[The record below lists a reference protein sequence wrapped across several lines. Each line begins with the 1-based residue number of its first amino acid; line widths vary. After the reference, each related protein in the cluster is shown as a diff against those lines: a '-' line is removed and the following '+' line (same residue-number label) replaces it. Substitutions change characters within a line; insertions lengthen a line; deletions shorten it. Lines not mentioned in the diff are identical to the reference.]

1 MKRFLKIFLFTI
13 AGIFLLLLI
22 LPFAFRGKI
31 ETKVKEVINQK
42 ISATVAWDKFS
53 LSLIRNFPNLGI
65 GLEGLSIVNKAP
77 FEGDTLMYVGK
88 FAVSADLMS
97 ALKGDAIDIRSILID
112 NPQVN
117 LKTNSDSI
125 SNWDIFP
132 ISDEEEEAEE
142 EDGEVSSFG
151 VQLQSFE
158 IRNAALSYSD
168 STMNLETALRGFNA
182 LMKGDLSASYTT
194 IAINSNI
201 EALNLK
207 MDGIKYVDEAAIAIR
222 ANVGAD
228 LDSMIFRFEDNEFNL
243 GGIPLSMEGMIA
255 MLEEGMDM
263 DLKLAAT
270 DTEFK
275 TLLALVP
282 DEFIEGF
289 EGLKTSGSLAL
300 QATAKGVFV
309 DSDNLPAF
317 NLLLQVKDG
326 FVQYPDLPKS
336 INAIQVDVLVDNPG
350 GKLDNTLADIKD
362 FSFSIDGNPFGGKLK
377 VTTPVS
383 NATFDGGVKG
393 IINLASLTE
402 ALPIDSIFLKG
413 IVNADLTL
421 LGDYNMIEQEKYE
434 DLKANG
440 LLSLSDFEYRSLDLP
455 IGVIIPSAVMDFS
468 PRYVELSSFIC
479 QVGESDFS
487 FTGRLENYLAYVLQD
502 GTLKGKLQHA
512 SKYINA
518 NELMALSGE
527 EEEAA
532 EEKSEPLGK
541 VLVPD
546 NIDFDMTTKIDRL
559 QYDKLTLENTKGG
572 LAIKDSRVLLN
583 GINTNLLNGSMALN
597 GEYNTQDTLK
607 PFVDFDL
614 AINTIDINMAANS
627 FSMIDSLLPIA
638 KKANGRVSS
647 SFNFSSLIGD
657 GFSPVISSLNG
668 GGLLKSD
675 EITVSG
681 AKVQT
686 ALVSMLKDDKY
697 SVARARDFLVNFT
710 LENGNLFVKPF
721 DVNVFDKKANISGK
735 QGLDKSMDYLIKMPV
750 SRSELGSVAGF
761 LGGTLP
767 EGEDIMVGI
776 KITGTLTDPK
786 LGISTQDVSSAV
798 KDEVKKAATEAA
810 NKVVEKASEELVK
823 EAEKVVDDLLKDEET
838 KEKLEDAGKK
848 LKDLFGR

>member
-1 MKRFLKIFLFTI
+1 M
-13 AGIFLLLLI
+13 
-22 LPFAFRGKI
+22 
-31 ETKVKEVINQK
+31 
-42 ISATVAWDKFS
+42 
-53 LSLIRNFPNLGI
+53 
-65 GLEGLSIVNKAP
+65 
-77 FEGDTLMYVGK
+77 
-88 FAVSADLMS
+88 
-97 ALKGDAIDIRSILID
+97 
-112 NPQVN
+112 
-117 LKTNSDSI
+117 
-125 SNWDIFP
+125 
-132 ISDEEEEAEE
+132 
-142 EDGEVSSFG
+142 
-151 VQLQSFE
+151 
-158 IRNAALSYSD
+158 
-168 STMNLETALRGFNA
+168 
-182 LMKGDLSASYTT
+182 
-194 IAINSNI
+194 
-201 EALNLK
+201 
-207 MDGIKYVDEAAIAIR
+207 
-222 ANVGAD
+222 
-228 LDSMIFRFEDNEFNL
+228 
-243 GGIPLSMEGMIA
+243 
-255 MLEEGMDM
+255 
-263 DLKLAAT
+263 
-270 DTEFK
+270 
-275 TLLALVP
+275 
-282 DEFIEGF
+282 
-289 EGLKTSGSLAL
+289 
-300 QATAKGVFV
+300 
-309 DSDNLPAF
+309 
-317 NLLLQVKDG
+317 
-326 FVQYPDLPKS
+326 
-336 INAIQVDVLVDNPG
+336 
-350 GKLDNTLADIKD
+350 
-362 FSFSIDGNPFGGKLK
+362 
-377 VTTPVS
+377 
-383 NATFDGGVKG
+383 KG

-468 PRYVELSSFIC
+468 PRYVELSYFIC

-657 GFSPVISSLNG
+657 DFSPVISSLNG